1 MLKLRENS
9 DQTVGMN
16 SKNLKL
22 NLSLLLC
29 LFIFAFSACTRLPN
43 IQGKGEPFMQGV
55 WNEDSVALS
64 NKLNTYT
71 QHRFKFS
78 CDSVY
83 IDFVTKS
90 KVNFYSDSCFNKGV
104 WKEYAKGV
112 YAVIGDTLLVGATF
126 TFSNYKQ
133 KLSGCY
139 RVGRYDKKFL
149 IKKSSAS
156 TLLLES
162 LTDQREIA
170 LNLKEKVTC
179 VQKPL

>member
-1 MLKLRENS
+1 MFKLKENS
-9 DQTVGMN
+9 DQNVSIN
-16 SKNLKL
+16 SRNLR
-22 NLSLLLC
+22 LLLC
-29 LFIFAFSACTRLPN
+29 LLLFAFSACTRLPN

-71 QHRFKFS
+71 KHHFKFS

-83 IDFVTKS
+83 IDFVTYS

-112 YAVIGDTLLVGATF
+112 YAVIGDTLFLGATY
-126 TFSNYKQ
+126 THANYKQ
-133 KLSGCY
+133 KISGCY
-139 RVGRYDKKFL
+139 RIGRYEKKFL
-149 IKKSSAS
+149 IKKSSS
-156 TLLLES
+156 TTLLLEN
-162 LTDQREIA
+162 LTDQRQIT